1 MITRNRISLSV
12 TCALAVVVLALAAQ
26 VQAAETSQQHKPR
39 QAKPVTAKTS
49 DNVLVNNENISTVQ
63 SQKPATPGLVNNENI
78 PDVRGGKEH
87 ETPPNDPT
95 SSSSR
100 KKKKVD
106 GPYAV
111 VPDGYGAWAITYD
124 GATLPLPQITSQ
136 TEAEDTANDF
146 NKAHNKGVKKD
157 KNKFMDT
164 NTPCSTT
171 NPC

>member
-1 MITRNRISLSV
+1 MFTNKRISLSA
-12 TCALAVVVLALAAQ
+12 TCGLSLIVLALAAQ
-26 VQAAETSQQHKPR
+26 VQAAETSQQHKAR
-39 QAKPVTAKTS
+39 QAKSVSAKTS
-49 DNVLVNNENISTVQ
+49 ENALVNNENISTVQ
-63 SQKPATPGLVNNENI
+63 TQKPAPAGLVNNENI

-111 VPDGYGAWAITYD
+111 VPDGYGAWAITYN

-136 TEAEDTANDF
+136 TEAEDTASDF
-146 NKAHNKGVKKD
+146 NKAHNKGVKKSD
-157 KNKFMDT
+157 KKFMDT
-164 NTPCSTT
+164 TVPCGAS

>member
-1 MITRNRISLSV
+1 MITNPRISLSV
-12 TCALAVVVLALAAQ
+12 TCGLTVLVLALAAQ
-26 VQAAETSQQHKPR
+26 VQAADTSQQHKAR

-49 DNVLVNNENISTVQ
+49 DNV
-63 SQKPATPGLVNNENI
+63 LVNNENI

-87 ETPPNDPT
+87 ETPPNDAT
-95 SSSSR
+95 SSNGR

-124 GATLPLPQITSQ
+124 GATLPLPQITSH
-136 TEAEDTANDF
+136 TEAEDTANDY
-146 NKAHNKGVKKD
+146 NKAHNKGVKKND
-157 KNKFMDT
+157 TKFMDT
-164 NTPCSTT
+164 TVPCGAS